1 MKKIILI
8 ILCLGSIAYACKSN
22 NPVNNNPTL
31 QVDSAQIDNLVNTFM
46 QNWDLPGGSFT
57 MALNGNIVYSK
68 GYGYA
73 DVTSQTPVTQN
84 SLFRIASC
92 TKPFTSVA
100 VMQLIQ
106 NGQLNLNDIVFGPS
120 GILNQ
125 AQYQTINDPR
135 ILNITIQNLLEHT
148 SGWNSDSTGDPM
160 FMSVQIA
167 NAMSTPPPAM
177 QETIIEYTLAN
188 IPLTTPP
195 GTYYAYSNFGYC
207 VLGRVIEKV
216 TGLIYDQ
223 YIRQNVLTPSGISD
237 MQLGLN
243 LEDKRYANEVT
254 YYGTAGEMTT
264 TSVYGTGAI
273 VPWPYGGFN
282 IEAMDSHG
290 EWIASSTDLVKFLL
304 AVGNNSLISQST
316 YNTMITPPNIP
327 GDTYAKGWLVNSG
340 TIFHDGSL
348 PGTISEIVK
357 ATNGYS
363 WALVF
368 NKRSLNNNLFTD
380 LDQLGWNIQ
389 QYIQANN

>member
-1 MKKIILI
+1 MKKIILL
-8 ILCLGSIAYACKSN
+8 ILLLGTYVAYGCKSS
-22 NPVNNNPTL
+22 NPVNPPSGS
-31 QVDSAQIDNLVNTFM
+31 QIDSAKVDSTINAFM
-46 QNWDLPGGSFT
+46 SKWDLPGGSFT
-57 MALNGNIVYSK
+57 MALNGSIIYSK
-68 GYGYA
+68 GYGYSNA
-73 DVTSQTPVTQN
+73 DGKQNVTPN

-92 TKPFTSVA
+92 TKPFTAVA

-106 NGQLNLNDIVFGPS
+106 NNQLDLNDIVFGPS

-125 AQYQTINDPR
+125 PQYQTINDPQ

-207 VLGRVIEKV
+207 VLGRVIEKI
-216 TGLIYDQ
+216 TGNTYEH
-223 YIRQNVLTPSGISD
+223 YIQQNVLTPSGISD

-243 LEDKRYANEVT
+243 LEDKRFANEVS

-290 EWIASSTDLVKFLL
+290 QWIASSQDLVKFLL
-304 AVGNNSLISQST
+304 AVGNNSLITQAT
-316 YNTMITPPNIP
+316 YNIMITPPSIP
-327 GDTYAKGWLVNSG
+327 GDSYAKGWLVNNG
-340 TIFHDGSL
+340 TIFHQGSL
-348 PGTISEIVK
+348 PGTISEVVK

-363 WALVF
+363 WALIF
-368 NKRSLNNNLFTD
+368 NKRSLNDNIDTD
-380 LDQLGWNIQ
+380 LDNLGWTVQ
-389 QYIQANN
+389 QYIQ